1 MTVTSKD
8 KGREVGNEGRKE
20 LTRTTKALRQ
30 LCKEKKGL
38 FLAPWQLADNVITSC
53 SNTNPMYTTKRQF
66 YGLPAL
72 MFPHDR

>member
-1 MTVTSKD
+1 MNK
-8 KGREVGNEGRKE
+8 EG
-20 LTRTTKALRQ
+20 LQKAVV
-30 LCKEKKGL
+30 KKMHSGL

-72 MFPHDR
+72 MFPQDR